1 MIYKVTKPKII
12 FCDVENYN
20 IAERVNRE
28 LNLGGEIFVI
38 NDNDSIKG
46 VRHITDLLKLD
57 NSHEDA
63 TFRYDKFL
71 CGIIFDNFMSCLKV
85 DLLVV

>member
-1 MIYKVTKPKII
+1 MENYKV
-12 FCDVENYN
+12 
-20 IAERVNRE
+20 AERVNRE

-63 TFRYDKFL
+63 TFRYEKFL
-71 CGIIFDNFMSCLKV
+71 CGIIFNNFMSEPKS
-85 DLLVV
+85 